1 VFFYGCWRKHAA
13 PNVDHINVEV
23 RVTDFYDDLFSFPA
37 DSFEE
42 RLPFLKAKYG
52 DYFRAYSMGIVGAGD
67 PDGESYPGMMNRFLT
82 YEPNREVVDSV
93 RAVFGDDEWL
103 KTQLEQA
110 FKYQK
115 YYFPDEIIPHVYL
128 HISGFNQSV
137 VIDSSWVSV
146 SAEKYLGS
154 DCAFYKWLSIPVYLR
169 RGMQPC
175 KVVPDIMKAIAIS
188 NFAYNDSVDNLLNQ
202 MVYNG
207 KILYYVQRMM
217 PGLPDSLLFDYTQ
230 QQLDWA
236 DENESQ
242 MWATLVEKK
251 HLFSNDKMTMQR
263 YLGEAPFSY
272 YFGQESPGQI
282 GNYFGLKI
290 VNSFMAKHDEVTLPQ
305 LMQMSDGQALF
316 TQAGYQP

>member
-1 VFFYGCWRKHAA
+1 MSFMGCWRKNAA
-13 PNVDHINVEV
+13 PNVDHIDVEV
-23 RVTDFYDDLFSFPA
+23 NVTDFYDDLFSFPA
-37 DSFEE
+37 DSFEG
-42 RLPFLKAKYG
+42 RLPFFKEKYG

-67 PDGESYPGMMNRFLT
+67 PEDESYPGMMSRFLT
-82 YEPNREVVDSV
+82 YKPNREVVDSV

-103 KTQLEQA
+103 KKQLEQA

-115 YYFPDEIIPHVYL
+115 YYFPDAIVPQIYL

-146 SAEKYLGS
+146 SAEKYLGAG
-154 DCAFYKWLSIPVYLR
+154 CVFYEWLSVPLYLR
-169 RGMQPC
+169 RGMQPD

-188 NFAYNDSVDNLLNQ
+188 NYVYNDSVDNLLNQ

-207 KILYYVQRMM
+207 KILYYVQRMV

-230 QQLDWA
+230 QQLEWA
-236 DENESQ
+236 EDNESK

-251 HLFSNDKMTMQR
+251 HLFSNDRMTMQR
-263 YLGEAPFSY
+263 YVGEAPFSY
-272 YFGQESPGQI
+272 YFGQESPGRI